1 MHAGKA
7 GTYLFSPADAI
18 HIFLLCA
25 VHQVDEYPDQTW
37 NGGCVVLVWD
47 SDSANTWIDECYD
60 HALLVGIRQKKIGGP
75 IPSMLSADSAALV
88 IFGIM
93 SVSLVRLAEELANF
107 SGFPVIV
114 RPLEEDPSYH
124 VGILSLCG
132 IWR

>member
-1 MHAGKA
+1 
-7 GTYLFSPADAI
+7 
-18 HIFLLCA
+18 
-25 VHQVDEYPDQTW
+25 
-37 NGGCVVLVWD
+37 VWD
-47 SDSANTWIDECYD
+47 SDSANTWVDESYD

>member
-1 MHAGKA
+1 
-7 GTYLFSPADAI
+7 
-18 HIFLLCA
+18 
-25 VHQVDEYPDQTW
+25 
-37 NGGCVVLVWD
+37 
-47 SDSANTWIDECYD
+47 
-60 HALLVGIRQKKIGGP
+60 
-75 IPSMLSADSAALV
+75 MLSADSAALV